1 MVAVIQQSQS
11 NKVPNAQKNIQLGSA
26 DALSRCYSF
35 DTKNDRSFENL
46 YLLSTFSDIIQAEAS
61 VVLRFLKYFLLSI
74 KVILP
79 LIAFSIE
86 DIFLII
92 IFDFPISLSSV
103 KPASFFKENGPFGF
117 NIIFLINFFFFFL
130 FYCNFW

>member
-1 MVAVIQQSQS
+1 MDSLIL
-11 NKVPNAQKNIQLGSA
+11 KMI
-26 DALSRCYSF
+26 DSF
-35 DTKNDRSFENL
+35 VNL
-46 YLLSTFSDIIQAEAS
+46 YLLSTFSDIIHAEAF
-61 VVLRFLKYFLLSI
+61 VVLRLLKYFLLSI

-92 IFDFPISLSSV
+92 IFDLPIILSFV
-103 KPASFFKENGPFGF
+103 KPASFFNENGPFGF